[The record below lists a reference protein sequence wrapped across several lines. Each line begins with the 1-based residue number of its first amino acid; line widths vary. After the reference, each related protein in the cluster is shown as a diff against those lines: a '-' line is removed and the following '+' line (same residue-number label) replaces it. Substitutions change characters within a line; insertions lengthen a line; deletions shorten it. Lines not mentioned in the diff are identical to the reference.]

1 MSSGRNSGFNNSLT
15 YRQIWQDYFERVD
28 VFLMPAAFS
37 VAFRH
42 IHEGDM
48 NTRSVDT
55 PEGKRPYMDFMPWIV
70 TPTLTGCP
78 STTAPI
84 GLTATGL
91 PVAIQVMGPFWE
103 DATPI
108 EFATLLA
115 DEIGGFAAPPGYAA
129 T

>member
-1 MSSGRNSGFNNSLT
+1 
-15 YRQIWQDYFERVD
+15 
-28 VFLMPAAFS
+28 MPAAFS

-42 IHEGDM
+42 IHDGDI

-55 PEGKRPYMDFMPWIV
+55 PEGKRPYMDFIPWIV

-78 STTAPI
+78 STTAPV
-84 GLTATGL
+84 GLTANGL

-108 EFATLLA
+108 EFAALLA
-115 DEIGGFAAPPGYAA
+115 DEIGGFAAPPAMRHRNYL
-129 T
+129 

>member
-1 MSSGRNSGFNNSLT
+1 VTDASDEWLGMTCLCEEVESPQIQFLRATMFDTKSRARSATLPVAEGFRANWL
-15 YRQIWQDYFERVD
+15 RE
-28 VFLMPAAFS
+28 
-37 VAFRH
+37 
-42 IHEGDM
+42 
-48 NTRSVDT
+48 
-55 PEGKRPYMDFMPWIV
+55 RPYMDFMPWIV

-108 EFATLLA
+108 EFARLLA